1 MLERATLDVLARAA
15 EIGLP
20 EAATVPAAA
29 YDPFFRPVIKKR
41 VRRAVAAAAAR
52 TRKNAG
58 DHVLRVAF
66 LSIHPDAPA
75 RLDVDDERAVIAAF
89 DALAA
94 SYLPPRPA
102 PAPERGGGAYRAV
115 AADRGAPEDYVAPPR
130 PKRKLWPV
138 TTALVATTLVAALG
152 IGGAVV
158 APSFIPTPY
167 ERFTRTPLGSAL
179 GEPLT
184 DFVANGGQ
192 KGNAKTRVAARE
204 KLTTKKVEK
213 QIGKEGAASL
223 ALVLDAVPAAS
234 SSRAE
239 STDEAIGPLVV
250 ALNDLDRRL
259 ADAHVP
265 ALLHAYANGSRGH
278 RSVWVTSYWVEQRA
292 DLTIDD
298 QPFRVAWGRRI
309 DDLNLADR
317 ALSKG
322 EQEDWTIVSLA
333 HMEEEFVEELLAPL
347 AHQKPMAPE
356 EYTAADQG
364 ARVDLAR
371 RATAVVTT
379 ELATTTRVTAA
390 DAQQLQSAIASRND
404 ALAGLA
410 RSGYA
415 ISATSRIWLSLATV
429 RGLTRAQAQ
438 GGYEAKL
445 AREAL
450 QMNDRMK
457 LYAKPVLPAIAE
469 LTKIEEEQFL
479 GRLAE
484 EKRLR
489 EERRAAD
496 EAYRAAEDARRAAA
510 AARHRIA
517 LAAAVEAGGLA
528 TDDEAEGD
536 GALVEEGAVVV
547 TDDGDS
553 AEVAD
558 VGGVGG
564 SGVAA
569 GGAERDPDPVDPA
582 PGAPKLLY
590 FAESIRD
597 RAIAAGELA
606 TLARDRSSP
615 RLALWLLVRRATAMS
630 ARSRSESGATALVL
644 GELFG
649 QLGLGSW
656 KKLRV
661 DDAFLVS
668 AAAALEK
675 PPEEI
680 RAAAARAYRDVF
692 GRPVPVLTR
701 TVLR

>member
-41 VRRAVAAAAAR
+41 VRRALAAAAAR

-66 LSIHPDAPA
+66 LSLHPAAPA
-75 RLDVDDERAVIAAF
+75 TLDLDDERAVIAAF
-89 DALAA
+89 DVLATPF
-94 SYLPPRPA
+94 LPPRPA
-102 PAPERGGGAYRAV
+102 PAPERGGGAYRSSV
-115 AADRGAPEDYVAPPR
+115 AADRGAPEDIVPPPR

-138 TTALVATTLVAALG
+138 TTSLVATTLVAALG
-152 IGGAVV
+152 AGGAVV

-192 KGNAKTRVAARE
+192 KGNAKARGAARE

-223 ALVLDAVPAAS
+223 ALVLDAVPAT
-234 SSRAE
+234 SRSKAA

-265 ALLHAYANGSRGH
+265 ALLHAYANGSWGR
-278 RSVWVTSYWVEQRA
+278 RSVWLTSYWVEQRA
-292 DLTIDD
+292 DVAIDD

-309 DDLNLADR
+309 DDLNLADS
-317 ALSKG
+317 ALYKG

-333 HMEEEFVEELLAPL
+333 HMDEEFVEELLAPL

-364 ARVDLAR
+364 PRVDLAR

-379 ELATTTRVTAA
+379 ELTTTTRVTAT

-404 ALAGLA
+404 ALVGLA
-410 RSGYA
+410 KSGYA
-415 ISATSRIWLSLATV
+415 ISATSRIWLSPGTV
-429 RGLTRAQAQ
+429 RGLVRATAN

-445 AREAL
+445 AGEVL
-450 QMNDRMK
+450 QLNDRMK

-510 AARHRIA
+510 DARHRIA
-517 LAAAVEAGGLA
+517 LAAAVEAGALA
-528 TDDEAEGD
+528 TDDEGDGDGD
-536 GALVEEGAVVV
+536 GAVVEEGAVVV
-547 TDDGDS
+547 TDDGD
-553 AEVAD
+553 AAD
-558 VGGVGG
+558 LV
-564 SGVAA
+564 GVAA
-569 GGAERDPDPVDPA
+569 GGADRDRDFVDPA

-590 FAESIRD
+590 FADSIRD

-680 RAAAARAYRDVF
+680 RAAAARTYRDVF

>member
-41 VRRAVAAAAAR
+41 VRRALAAAATR

-66 LSIHPDAPA
+66 LSIHPDALA
-75 RLDVDDERAVIAAF
+75 TLDLDDERAVIAAF

-94 SYLPPRPA
+94 PFLPPPPA

-115 AADRGAPEDYVAPPR
+115 AVDRGAPEDYVPPPR

-138 TTALVATTLVAALG
+138 TTSLVATTLAAVLG
-152 IGGAVV
+152 VGGAVV

-167 ERFTRTPLGSAL
+167 ERFTHTPLGSAL

-192 KGNAKTRVAARE
+192 KGNAKARAAARE
-204 KLTTKKVEK
+204 KLTSKKVEK
-213 QIGKEGAASL
+213 QIRKEGAASL

-234 SSRAE
+234 RSKAAT
-239 STDEAIGPLVV
+239 TDEAIGPLVV

-259 ADAHVP
+259 ADARVP
-265 ALLHAYANGSRGH
+265 ALLHAYANGR

-292 DLTIDD
+292 DVMVDD

-309 DDLNLADR
+309 DDLNLADS
-317 ALSKG
+317 ALYKG
-322 EQEDWTIVSLA
+322 EQEDWTIVSLS
-333 HMEEEFVEELLAPL
+333 HMDEEFVEELLAPL
-347 AHQKPMAPE
+347 AHQKPMAPD

-379 ELATTTRVTAA
+379 ELTTTTRVTAA

-404 ALAGLA
+404 ALVGLA
-410 RSGYA
+410 KSGYA
-415 ISATSRIWLSLATV
+415 ISATSRIWLSPATV
-429 RGLTRAQAQ
+429 RGLTRAKGQ

-445 AREAL
+445 AGEAL
-450 QMNDRMK
+450 QTNDRMK
-457 LYAKPVLPAIAE
+457 LYAKPILPAIAE

-517 LAAAVEAGGLA
+517 LAAAIEAGALA

-536 GALVEEGAVVV
+536 GAVVEEGAVVV
-547 TDDGDS
+547 TDDGDP
-553 AEVAD
+553 AD
-558 VGGVGG
+558 LAGLAGVGG
-564 SGVAA
+564 IGVAA
-569 GGAERDPDPVDPA
+569 GGADRDLVDPA

-590 FAESIRD
+590 FSDSIRD

-656 KKLRV
+656 KKLGV

-675 PPEEI
+675 SPEEI
-680 RAAAARAYRDVF
+680 RAAAARTYREIF
-692 GRPVPVLTR
+692 GRPGPVLTR
-701 TVLR
+701 TEIR